1 MFLTFRFFIRLNLH
15 SLPMIRKTTLKQ
27 NFLIWLFFVCSVSYA
42 QDRVYADA
50 ISNQSSVTQPN
61 NAIDSDL
68 ATNAI
73 VRAGSGIVLGI
84 GNYNGL
90 LELNYPTTVPANTT
104 SFIKIATEDDILSS
118 LLGGSLGG
126 LLSDIVG
133 TLLVGNQEFSVEAF
147 NIDDS
152 VLQTSSGLVNA
163 FSSDEARVVTDKNG
177 DYFLALTPSSPYDRV
192 SITNSVG
199 SLIGLGQ
206 ERDLNVYGAYYGEG
220 DTTCGAPN
228 YTSFSGEGLTLD
240 LLGLGGAGVAN
251 PEFAIDG
258 DDTTSSELSLGL
270 VDALAGIEQT
280 FYFDSPE
287 DTGDNYY
294 IKMAMDQSLLQ
305 LGIANS
311 IEVIGQDGAG
321 QSIFSDNLSS
331 LLDLDVLG
339 LLESGQAAV
348 IGFDPTTPVDRVTV
362 RLSSLL
368 GAGIDQ
374 ELLIYDV
381 FRAPARPVITS
392 TSDDLNICAGF
403 STSVVAEVE
412 NDDNVE
418 LRWYDAEE
426 DGNLLATL
434 DSGEAFTT
442 PILNSDTTYYVAAAE
457 IGCLKES
464 PRTEVTI
471 NVESV
476 PTADDIT
483 VLGNEN
489 PICSSDNVV
498 LVPTS
503 SVDGTYSWYF
513 DANKTN
519 EITDGLVSGGATYEI
534 DSNGVL
540 TITGLTEAGGPYTYF
555 VSVKHDLAGCE
566 NAPGDLQSVE
576 VNVVDFT
583 KTVSI
588 DSNPMVS
595 LDSLIDIFNG
605 NNSVNVTGT
614 VSGDVTVGET
624 ISLSI
629 NGNLFDGVVAADSS
643 FSIAVDAIDLVSD
656 IDNTIEA
663 FVKGVLCTVSEEISV
678 DLPDLIID
686 DIFQVFCASD
696 FATVADLKVGLNDIV
711 FFNDLTA
718 GLQLNANTPLVDGE
732 VYFAGIAGIPSSV
745 LARVQITV
753 QVNDVPM
760 PTTNSSS
767 QVFCESDDP
776 TVGDIQVDQTN
787 VVFYDSRLRGNAID
801 PSTPI
806 EDGRWYYVAAVENGC
821 ESSERLRIMAN
832 IFADGISPITI
843 TGESEEVCRGRSY
856 TYETNAD
863 KEDYVWT
870 VAGGTITEG
879 GTSTD
884 NFVIVRWTELTGTQI
899 SVSYTDDSICS
910 PSKMMS
916 LDVETISCGMVLGEE
931 FCLKVFNEFTPN
943 NDGFNDFF
951 TVQCIEDYSNTVEIY
966 NRNGNLVYKTVDYR
980 NTWNG
985 LANVKGVLNNGDH
998 LPSGTYYYSIKIP
1011 ELERNLVG
1019 WLQLAR

>member
-1 MFLTFRFFIRLNLH
+1 
-15 SLPMIRKTTLKQ
+15 MIRKTTLKQ
-27 NFLIWLFFVCSVSYA
+27 NLLCLLLFLSVISYA
-42 QDRVYADA
+42 QERVYADA
-50 ISNQSSVTQPN
+50 VSSQSAVDQSN

-68 ATNAI
+68 STHAI
-73 VRAGSGIVLGI
+73 VRSGSGVLLGI
-84 GNYNGL
+84 GAYTGH
-90 LELNYPTTVPANTT
+90 LELVYPTTLPANTT

-118 LLGGSLGG
+118 LLGGNLGG

-133 TLLVGNQEFSVEAF
+133 TLLIGNQEFSAEAL

-152 VLQTSSGLVNA
+152 VLQTGSGLVNA
-163 FSSDEARVVTDKNG
+163 FSTDEARVVTDKNG

-192 SITNSVG
+192 RLTNSVG

-206 ERDLNVYGAYYGEG
+206 ERDLDVYGAYYGDG

-228 YTSFSGEGLTLD
+228 YTSFSGDGLSLD
-240 LLGLGGAGVAN
+240 LLGLGGAGVTN
-251 PEFAIDG
+251 PELAIDG
-258 DDTTSSELSLGL
+258 DEDTFSELSLGL
-270 VDALAGIEQT
+270 VDVLAGIEQT

-287 DTGDNYY
+287 DASDNYY
-294 IKMAMDQSLLQ
+294 IKMAMDPSLLQ

-311 IEVIGQDGAG
+311 IEVVGKNRADA
-321 QSIFSDNLSS
+321 SVFSENLSS

-339 LLESGQAAV
+339 LLQSGQSAIVALN
-348 IGFDPTTPVDRVTV
+348 PSTPIDQVTV

-368 GAGIDQ
+368 GVGIDQ
-374 ELLIYDV
+374 ELKIFDV
-381 FRAPARPVITS
+381 FRAPASPVVTS
-392 TSDDLNICAGF
+392 TADDLNICEGS

-412 NDDNVE
+412 NDTNVE

-434 DSGEAFTT
+434 DSGEAFVT
-442 PILNSDTTYYVAAAE
+442 PVLNSDTTYYVAAAE
-457 IGCLKES
+457 IGCLNES
-464 PRTEVTI
+464 PRTEVLI
-471 NVESV
+471 NVEPI

-503 SVDGTYSWYF
+503 SVDGTFSWYF

-519 EITDGLVSGGATYEI
+519 EITDGMVSGGATYEI
-534 DSNGVL
+534 DSNGVM
-540 TITGLTEAGGPYTYF
+540 TVTGLTEAGGPYTYY
-555 VSVKHDLAGCE
+555 VSVEDDLAGCE

-576 VNVVDFT
+576 VNVVDFE

-588 DSNPMVS
+588 DSNPMIS
-595 LDSLIDIFNG
+595 LDGLIDIFSG
-605 NNSVNVTGT
+605 NDMINVTGT
-614 VSGDVTVGET
+614 VSGDAMVGEP
-624 ISLSI
+624 ISLNI
-629 NGNLFDGVVAADSS
+629 NGKVFDGVVAADSS
-643 FSIAVDAIDLVSD
+643 FSIPVNAIDLVLD

-663 FVKGVLCTVSEEISV
+663 FVQGTLCSVSDEILV

-696 FATVADLKVGLNDIV
+696 FATVADLEVGLNDIAL
-711 FFNDLTA
+711 FNDLTA
-718 GLQLNANTPLVDGE
+718 GLQLDANTPLVDGE
-732 VYFAGIAGIPSSV
+732 VYFAGIVGIPASV

-760 PTTNSSS
+760 PTTNSRS
-767 QVFCESDDP
+767 QVFCESDGP

-787 VVFYDSRLRGNAID
+787 VVFYDSRLRGNVID
-801 PSTPI
+801 PSTPV

-821 ESSERLRIMAN
+821 ESSERLRIMTN

-843 TGESEEVCRGRSY
+843 IGESEEVCRGRSY

-870 VAGGTITEG
+870 IVGGTITEG

-884 NFVIVRWTELTGTQI
+884 NMVTVRWTELIDTQI

-910 PSKMMS
+910 PSKMLT
-916 LDVETISCGMVLGEE
+916 LDVEVGTCGMVLGEE
-931 FCLKVFNEFTPN
+931 FCLKVFNEFSPN

-985 LANVKGVLNNGDH
+985 LANVNGVLSSGDH
-998 LPSGTYYYSIKIP
+998 LPSGTYYYAIKIP